1 MCVASAIRIFM
12 MDQLVKS
19 PDFTWAMSKVF
30 IWSCCEPFVGIV
42 CACLPTYAPLVRSL
56 WRRGGS
62 SYAGMPDNYASDRSK
77 SANMN
82 LKVGVEKA
90 AHGNSSRIRSHHT
103 KDSAYRGDDEIEL
116 TVDISGQKL
125 APPSSRSSSK
135 TKIDE
140 MAGYQPESNEIMVR
154 KDFSWSSSS

>member
-1 MCVASAIRIFM
+1 M

-77 SANMN
+77 SANMK
-82 LKVGVEKA
+82 LKVGGEGGVGGSVT
-90 AHGNSSRIRSHHT
+90 GNSGSSRVRSLHHHSR

-140 MAGYQPESNEIMVR
+140 TAGYQLEANEIMVR